1 MYPPNPSNPESK
13 ELVRIVARFRS
24 GEMLK
29 GVSQDFT
36 NMKPSFHLVTD
47 DGSGVKTVRMK
58 DLKAVFFVKTLVGDA
73 KRQDIRGFIDSA
85 METTQGKKIAVLF
98 QDGEL
103 VCGYTHS
110 WTPDRDGFFIT
121 PCDVGSNN
129 IRIYVL
135 SAAAKQVKAGPAAE
149 ALARQVIE
157 QPRERPAA

>member
-13 ELVRIVARFRS
+13 ELIRIVARFRS

-36 NMKPSFHLVTD
+36 NMRPSFHMVAD
-47 DGSGVKTVRMK
+47 DGTGVKTVRMK
-58 DLKAVFFVKTLVGDA
+58 DLKAVFFVKTLAGNA
-73 KRQDIRGFIDSA
+73 KREDIRGFLASA
-85 METTQGKKIAVLF
+85 METAQGKKIAVLF

-110 WTPDRDGFFIT
+110 WTPDREGFFMV
-121 PCDVGSNN
+121 PSDQGSNN

-135 SAAAKQVKAGPAAE
+135 SAATKQVKAGPAAE
-149 ALARQVIE
+149 ALARQILE
-157 QPRERPAA
+157 QQGRSAA